1 MEKKSSSMASH
12 RDVEC
17 RDKDHTNMPSH
28 TSIPESYE
36 RWSLIQRLRDTF
48 WAHWSS
54 EYLNEL
60 QRRTKWTDV
69 KENLKVGQLVL
80 LKNASQ
86 IPMKWTLARVIKIHP
101 GEDGLVRVVD
111 VKTAKGTFTIAVT
124 NLLQMSGDVG
134 LSPNEGRDV
143 IATKTN

>member
-1 MEKKSSSMASH
+1 MSFPEPHTAPDSFSLSS
-12 RDVEC
+12 
-17 RDKDHTNMPSH
+17 
-28 TSIPESYE
+28 

-48 WAHWSS
+48 WVRWSS

-101 GEDGLVRVVD
+101 GEDELVRVVD
-111 VKTAKGTFTIAVT
+111 VKTAKGTFTGAVT
-124 NLLQMSGDVG
+124 NLLSLPGDVG
-134 LSPNEGRDV
+134 LSPNGGRDV
-143 IATKTN
+143 IATKNEL